1 MRSRP
6 KKGRCALFFILPRC
20 AFLKLDK
27 NIDAKSERRRRRR
40 RSTTTRVAQKHN
52 MSSSSFLVPAGRAFA
67 NAGSRNR
74 DDHQKK
80 RCEHNRRKTTTLLA
94 RRPHQLFFFPT
105 SGKVSS
111 SSSSLLRAIR
121 RPEEEQR
128 QSAVAKEEENDDDD
142 DDDVSYEGGFSCD
155 ISGSYDQVEKS
166 ASAAGKGSASQQQ
179 QEQTHILDNCRTTLD
194 FKTKIICTLGP
205 SSRTVEQLENL
216 LQTGMSV
223 ARFNFSH
230 GSHEYHQ
237 ETLDNLRKASENTGL
252 MCAVFLDTKGPEIRT
267 GMLDNGEPVQLHQGE
282 ELILTTDYEV
292 KGNAKKIAVSY
303 PDLAKDVKRG
313 SKILCADGSITLKV
327 LETDVAKGEVLCRC
341 ENSAMLGERKN
352 MNLPRV
358 NVNLPTITEKDKDD
372 ILNWGVKNNVDFI
385 AASFV
390 RKGSD
395 IDVIREVIG
404 ETPGKKIGIV
414 AKVENME
421 GLDNFEDIVNKS
433 DGVMVARGDLG
444 MEIRMEQIF
453 LAQKRM
459 IRRCNEAG
467 KPVITATQM
476 LESMTGA
483 PRPTRA
489 EATDVANAVID
500 GTDCVMLSGETAA
513 GKYPLD
519 AVAAMADICGE
530 AEAFTANGAAGG
542 SRSPQPLGF
551 GMHTSSKPFLRFS
564 WHVPSLESVASASAQ
579 TADEIGAKVIITL
592 SKSGNTSRLIA
603 KYRPNCPIVAVAI
616 CRPNHDHGNSARRLL
631 LSRGVVPIMEKMEWR
646 GETALP
652 QEVLANAILYVRDH
666 MKIVKT
672 GDLVVGV
679 HRLHGDPLM
688 KVVEVP

>member
-1 MRSRP
+1 MS
-6 KKGRCALFFILPRC
+6 FSSFILCVDRVFIRAKTSSKGKQRQHYTP
-20 AFLKLDK
+20 K
-27 NIDAKSERRRRRR
+27 NGAQSAHVKYTREKQKQ
-40 RSTTTRVAQKHN
+40 RST
-52 MSSSSFLVPAGRAFA
+52 
-67 NAGSRNR
+67 
-74 DDHQKK
+74 
-80 RCEHNRRKTTTLLA
+80 
-94 RRPHQLFFFPT
+94 
-105 SGKVSS
+105 
-111 SSSSLLRAIR
+111 SLPRAIR
-121 RPEEEQR
+121 RPDR
-128 QSAVAKEEENDDDD
+128 EENRTFDNEDEDDDEI
-142 DDDVSYEGGFSCD
+142 SYEGGFSCD
-155 ISGSYDQVEKS
+155 ISGSYDDGRPEDNS
-166 ASAAGKGSASQQQ
+166 SMRSNRDGSLVAKK
-179 QEQTHILDNCRTTLD
+179 HVLDNCRTTLD

-230 GSHEYHQ
+230 GTHEYHQ
-237 ETLDNLRKASENTGL
+237 ETLDNLKKATENTGL

-267 GMLDNGEPVQLHQGE
+267 GMLENGEPVQLHQGE

-327 LETDVAKGEVLCRC
+327 LDTDVRKGEVVCRC

-395 IDVIREVIG
+395 IDVIRDVVG
-404 ETPGKKIGIV
+404 ETPGRKIGII

-519 AVAAMADICGE
+519 AVSAMADICGE
-530 AEAFTANGAAGG
+530 AEAFEANGAADG

-564 WHVPSLESVASASAQ
+564 WHVPSLESVAAASAQ

-616 CRPNHDHGNSARRLL
+616 NRPNHDHGNSARRLL

-652 QEVLANAILYVRDH
+652 QEVLSNAILYARDH

-688 KVVEVP
+688 KVVEVL

>member
-1 MRSRP
+1 MT
-6 KKGRCALFFILPRC
+6 A
-20 AFLKLDK
+20 
-27 NIDAKSERRRRRR
+27 
-40 RSTTTRVAQKHN
+40 
-52 MSSSSFLVPAGRAFA
+52 
-67 NAGSRNR
+67 
-74 DDHQKK
+74 K
-80 RCEHNRRKTTTLLA
+80 RC
-94 RRPHQLFFFPT
+94 
-105 SGKVSS
+105 
-111 SSSSLLRAIR
+111 
-121 RPEEEQR
+121 
-128 QSAVAKEEENDDDD
+128 
-142 DDDVSYEGGFSCD
+142 
-155 ISGSYDQVEKS
+155 GSYISLTTDDQPHEK
-166 ASAAGKGSASQQQ
+166 K
-179 QEQTHILDNCRTTLD
+179 HILDNGISVKGEVVSSNRP
-194 FKTKIICTLGP
+194 KSKIVCTLGP
-205 SSRTVEQLENL
+205 VSRTVPILEKML
-216 LQTGMSV
+216 KAGMSI

-237 ETLDNLRKASENTGL
+237 ETLDNLRQASKNTGIL
-252 MCAVFLDTKGPEIRT
+252 CAVLQDTKGPEIRT
-267 GMLDNGEPVQLHQGE
+267 GLLEHGEPVNYHAGDE
-282 ELILTTDYEV
+282 ITLTTNYDTV
-292 KGNAKKIAVSY
+292 GNNKLIAVSY
-303 PDLAKDVKRG
+303 PDLAKDVSVG
-313 SKILCADGSITLKV
+313 SKILCADGSLTLTV
-327 LETDVAKGEVLCRC
+327 LKCNVAEGTVVVKA
-341 ENSAMLGERKN
+341 ENSAKLGERKN
-352 MNLPRV
+352 MNLPGV
-358 NVNLPTITEKDKDD
+358 NVNLPTITEKDRDD
-372 ILNWGVKNNVDFI
+372 LLNWGVKNGVDFI

-395 IDVIREVIG
+395 IDYIRSVLG
-404 ETPGKKIGIV
+404 DAASKISIIS
-414 AKVENME
+414 KVENME
-421 GLDNFEDIVNKS
+421 GLDNFEDIVDKS

-530 AEAFTANGAAGG
+530 AEAFTANGSAEG
-542 SRSPQPLGF
+542 SLTPQPMGF

-564 WHVPSLESVASASAQ
+564 WHVPSLESVAAASAQ

-603 KYRPNCPIVAVAI
+603 KYRPNCPIMAVTI
-616 CRPNHDHGNSARRLL
+616 RRPNHDHGNSARRLL
-631 LSRGVVPIMEKMEWR
+631 LSRGVVPIMENIEWR
-646 GETALP
+646 GETGLP
-652 QEVLANAILYVRDH
+652 QEVLANAIAYARDDL
-666 MKIVKT
+666 KIVKT

>member
-1 MRSRP
+1 M
-6 KKGRCALFFILPRC
+6 
-20 AFLKLDK
+20 
-27 NIDAKSERRRRRR
+27 
-40 RSTTTRVAQKHN
+40 
-52 MSSSSFLVPAGRAFA
+52 MSFS
-67 NAGSRNR
+67 
-74 DDHQKK
+74 K
-80 RCEHNRRKTTTLLA
+80 
-94 RRPHQLFFFPT
+94 
-105 SGKVSS
+105 
-111 SSSSLLRAIR
+111 SSSSLLSVFVCARTSRQRQRYYTPKNGAQSAHVKYQKHHQKQRATATHRAIR
-121 RPEEEQR
+121 RPDR
-128 QSAVAKEEENDDDD
+128 EENRTFDDEDED
-142 DDDVSYEGGFSCD
+142 FEDEISYKGGFWCD
-155 ISGSYDQVEKS
+155 ISGSYDEQNGPEDNS
-166 ASAAGKGSASQQQ
+166 SMRSNRDGSSVAKK
-179 QEQTHILDNCRTTLD
+179 HVLDNCRTTLD

-230 GSHEYHQ
+230 GTHEYHQ
-237 ETLDNLRKASENTGL
+237 ETLDNLKKATENTGL

-267 GMLDNGEPVQLHQGE
+267 GMLENGEPVQLHQGE

-327 LETDVAKGEVLCRC
+327 LDTDVRKGEVVCRC

-395 IDVIREVIG
+395 IDVIRDVVG
-404 ETPGKKIGIV
+404 ETPGRKIGII

-519 AVAAMADICGE
+519 AVSAMADICGE
-530 AEAFTANGAAGG
+530 AEAFEANGAADG

-564 WHVPSLESVASASAQ
+564 WHVPSLESVAAASAQ

-616 CRPNHDHGNSARRLL
+616 NRPNHDHGNSARRLL

-652 QEVLANAILYVRDH
+652 QEVLSNAILYARDH
-666 MKIVKT
+666 MRIVKT

>member
-1 MRSRP
+1 MRS
-6 KKGRCALFFILPRC
+6 
-20 AFLKLDK
+20 
-27 NIDAKSERRRRRR
+27 
-40 RSTTTRVAQKHN
+40 
-52 MSSSSFLVPAGRAFA
+52 
-67 NAGSRNR
+67 NR
-74 DDHQKK
+74 D
-80 RCEHNRRKTTTLLA
+80 
-94 RRPHQLFFFPT
+94 
-105 SGKVSS
+105 G
-111 SSSSLLRAIR
+111 SL
-121 RPEEEQR
+121 
-128 QSAVAKEEENDDDD
+128 VAKKH
-142 DDDVSYEGGFSCD
+142 V
-155 ISGSYDQVEKS
+155 
-166 ASAAGKGSASQQQ
+166 
-179 QEQTHILDNCRTTLD
+179 LDNCRTTLD

-230 GSHEYHQ
+230 GTHEYHQ
-237 ETLDNLRKASENTGL
+237 ETLDNLKKATENTGL

-267 GMLDNGEPVQLHQGE
+267 GMLENGEPVQLHQGE
-282 ELILTTDYEV
+282 ELTLTTDYEV

-327 LETDVAKGEVLCRC
+327 LDTDVRKGEVVCRC

-395 IDVIREVIG
+395 IDVIRDVVG
-404 ETPGKKIGIV
+404 ETPGRKIGII

-519 AVAAMADICGE
+519 AVSAMADICGE
-530 AEAFTANGAAGG
+530 AEAFEANGAADGR
-542 SRSPQPLGF
+542 RSPQPLGF

-564 WHVPSLESVASASAQ
+564 WHVPSLESVAAASAQ

-616 CRPNHDHGNSARRLL
+616 NRPNHDHGNSARRLL
-631 LSRGVVPIMEKMEWR
+631 LSRGVVPIMEKIEWR

-652 QEVLANAILYVRDH
+652 QEVLSNAILYARDH
-666 MKIVKT
+666 MRIVKT

>member
-1 MRSRP
+1 MSFSSCTLCVDRVFATS
-6 KKGRCALFFILPRC
+6 
-20 AFLKLDK
+20 
-27 NIDAKSERRRRRR
+27 SQRRY
-40 RSTTTRVAQKHN
+40 STPENGPQSARTKYQKHQKQ
-52 MSSSSFLVPAGRAFA
+52 RASA
-67 NAGSRNR
+67 
-74 DDHQKK
+74 
-80 RCEHNRRKTTTLLA
+80 
-94 RRPHQLFFFPT
+94 
-105 SGKVSS
+105 
-111 SSSSLLRAIR
+111 SLPRAIR
-121 RPEEEQR
+121 RPDR
-128 QSAVAKEEENDDDD
+128 EENRTYDDEDD
-142 DDDVSYEGGFSCD
+142 EDGEISYKGGFSCD
-155 ISGSYDQVEKS
+155 ISGSYDAQIGPEIS
-166 ASAAGKGSASQQQ
+166 NRDGSLAAKK
-179 QEQTHILDNCRTTLD
+179 HVLDNCRTTLD

-230 GSHEYHQ
+230 GTHEYHQ
-237 ETLDNLRKASENTGL
+237 ETLDNLKKATENTGL

-267 GMLDNGEPVQLHQGE
+267 GMLENGEPVQLHQGE
-282 ELILTTDYEV
+282 ELTLTTDYEV

-327 LETDVAKGEVLCRC
+327 LDTDVRKGEVVCRC

-395 IDVIREVIG
+395 IDVIRDVVG
-404 ETPGKKIGIV
+404 ETPGRKIGII

-519 AVAAMADICGE
+519 AVSAMADICGE
-530 AEAFTANGAAGG
+530 AEAFEANGAADG

-564 WHVPSLESVASASAQ
+564 WHVPSLESVAAASAQ

-616 CRPNHDHGNSARRLL
+616 NRPNHDHGNSARRLL
-631 LSRGVVPIMEKMEWR
+631 LSRGVVPIMEKIEWR

-652 QEVLANAILYVRDH
+652 QEVLSNAILYARDH
-666 MKIVKT
+666 MRIVKT

>member
-1 MRSRP
+1 MRS
-6 KKGRCALFFILPRC
+6 
-20 AFLKLDK
+20 
-27 NIDAKSERRRRRR
+27 
-40 RSTTTRVAQKHN
+40 
-52 MSSSSFLVPAGRAFA
+52 
-67 NAGSRNR
+67 NR
-74 DDHQKK
+74 D
-80 RCEHNRRKTTTLLA
+80 
-94 RRPHQLFFFPT
+94 
-105 SGKVSS
+105 G
-111 SSSSLLRAIR
+111 SL
-121 RPEEEQR
+121 
-128 QSAVAKEEENDDDD
+128 VAKKH
-142 DDDVSYEGGFSCD
+142 V
-155 ISGSYDQVEKS
+155 
-166 ASAAGKGSASQQQ
+166 
-179 QEQTHILDNCRTTLD
+179 LDNCRTTLD

-230 GSHEYHQ
+230 GTHEYHQ
-237 ETLDNLRKASENTGL
+237 ETLDNLKKATENTGL

-267 GMLDNGEPVQLHQGE
+267 GMLENGEPVQLHQGE
-282 ELILTTDYEV
+282 ELTLTTDYEV

-327 LETDVAKGEVLCRC
+327 LDTDVRKGEVVCRC

-395 IDVIREVIG
+395 IDVIRDVVG
-404 ETPGKKIGIV
+404 ETPGRKIGII

-459 IRRCNEAG
+459 IKRCNEAG
-467 KPVITATQM
+467 KFVVTATQM

-489 EATDVANAVID
+489 EATDVANAVLD

-513 GKYPLD
+513 GNY
-519 AVAAMADICGE
+519 AVEAISVMADICQE
-530 AEAFTANGAAGG
+530 AEAYVDNVATIKNLMDHQTFPMSTI
-542 SRSPQPLGF
+542 
-551 GMHTSSKPFLRFS
+551 
-564 WHVPSLESVASASAQ
+564 ESVASSAVRSSHKVSASLIVCLAESGT
-579 TADEIGAKVIITL
+579 TA
-592 SKSGNTSRLIA
+592 RLIA
-603 KYRPNCPIVAVAI
+603 KYRPGCRIVCLCI
-616 CRPNHDHGNSARRLL
+616 PYRDGREHDPESVARRLKGN
-631 LSRGVVPIMEKMEWR
+631 RGVITFASKELLPSP
-646 GETALP
+646 GEN
-652 QEVLANAILYVRDH
+652 LAFCVELAKQAGLCSVGER
-666 MKIVKT
+666 
-672 GDLVVGV
+672 VVGV
-679 HRLHGDPLM
+679 HDVDMSPVM
-688 KVVEVP
+688 KIMTVE